1 MLLMVRRGPLG
12 GGDGVQ
18 AAADGA
24 GDGPKRPLGS
34 ELWWGE
40 IENITVS
47 ALLVAEAV
55 VEPGE
60 WYSFED
66 FRSAIDGATPEPE
79 QAVMS
84 AITTEH
90 PGVSRPWRATLEVH
104 ETSAAL
110 MVCRAVIAHVEQL
123 GIHDVWVR
131 VE

>member
-1 MLLMVRRGPLG
+1 MLLMVRQGPMG

-18 AAADGA
+18 PAFQES
-24 GDGPKRPLGS
+24 DGPKRPLGR

-40 IENITVS
+40 VENITVS
-47 ALLVAEAV
+47 ALIVAKAV
-55 VEPGE
+55 IEPGE
-60 WYSFED
+60 WYSFEN
-66 FRSAIDGATPEPE
+66 FRNAIDGATPEPD

-84 AITTEH
+84 AITTEQS
-90 PGVSRPWRATLEVH
+90 GVSRPWQATLEVH

-123 GIHDVWVR
+123 GTHDVWVR